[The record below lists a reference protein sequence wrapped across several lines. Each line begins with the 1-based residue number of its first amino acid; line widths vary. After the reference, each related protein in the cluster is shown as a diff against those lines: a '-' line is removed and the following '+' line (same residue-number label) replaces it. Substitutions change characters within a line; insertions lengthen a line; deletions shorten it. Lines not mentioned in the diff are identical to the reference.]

1 MKQRLLQSTT
11 QILTISGELKQS
23 FEILTMQTEDLV
35 NSIIANYSNNP
46 FLNLNYEKIEALSK
60 KSTDTYF
67 DAEIEVLTHP
77 ESLKEHLIK
86 QINIT
91 FSGLNQEIAT
101 AITDCLN
108 ENGYLVEDIN
118 WIANIHGYAPSQ
130 THSILK
136 ALQKLEPTGVYAY
149 SLQECLTLQCLE
161 KGIYSKK
168 MEILLNNLQLIAS
181 NKIKELSILCNC
193 PTSQVN
199 QLITL
204 VRGLNPKPGLLY
216 NNNIEQFVIPEVYI
230 LRERENNKLVVI
242 PNERIKDLIS
252 LNDLY
257 KGIRG
262 VSSPALQEQKRE
274 AVVVIKAIEQRVE
287 TVVKI
292 VEFIAKNQYEFFL
305 YGISYLKP
313 MTLADI
319 AIALNINEST
329 VSRISNKYIE
339 FEGKYYP
346 IKFFFNSCICSNIS
360 ENSYANKAIKQ
371 KIKELI
377 QAETPDKPL
386 SDDKITHILVNQGI
400 QIARRTVAK
409 YRESMGIAVY
419 TLRRKLS

>member
-23 FEILTMQTEDLV
+23 FEILSMQTEDLV

-46 FLNLNYEKIEALSK
+46 FLDLNYEKIEALTK
-60 KSTDTYF
+60 KSNNIHF
-67 DAEIEVLTHP
+67 DAEIEVLTYP

-108 ENGYLVEDIN
+108 ENGYLLEDIN
-118 WIANIHGYAPSQ
+118 WIANIHGYDPSR
-130 THSILK
+130 TYSILK
-136 ALQKLEPTGVYAY
+136 ELQKLEPTGVYAY

-181 NKIKELSILCNC
+181 NKIKELSIICNC
-193 PTSQVN
+193 PISQVN

-230 LRERENNKLVVI
+230 LRKNNKLVVI
-242 PNERIKDLIS
+242 PNEHIKDLIS

-257 KGIRG
+257 KGIRS
-262 VSSPALQEQKRE
+262 VSPALQEQKRE
-274 AVVVIKAIEQRVE
+274 AIVASKAIEQRVE
-287 TVVKI
+287 TAVKV

-313 MTLADI
+313 MTLADV
-319 AIALNINEST
+319 ATALNINEST

-346 IKFFFNSCICSNIS
+346 VKFFFNSCIGSNIS

-419 TLRRKLS
+419 TLRRKLRKEL

>member
-118 WIANIHGYAPSQ
+118 WIANIHGYAQSQ